1 MPDSTLSQLADEYW
15 ETYIAAN
22 PTSATLLGD
31 RRFDDQIEDIS
42 AGTEQERR
50 ATYTGYR
57 ERLAAIDE
65 SALDADDRVTYLL
78 MDDELGGHV
87 RMIDARV
94 EEMRWDHQEG
104 VAVGMLQV
112 APEITAPTPES
123 AAALIERLR
132 KFPGLLDQAVDRH
145 REGLANGRTPQAIVL
160 ERAANSIANYLASP
174 VETDSFVT
182 MEGPPDWD
190 GEAAWRDELAA
201 VTRDVIRPALQRY
214 HDVLTGELAG
224 VARPNDRC
232 GLKWIDGGGEL
243 YRTLV
248 RWHVGLDIDPVEVH
262 RIGLAELNEKLP
274 AEYAAIGERLF
285 GVDDVEEVFARI
297 RSDRAM
303 YYESAQEILADV
315 RATLDAG
322 KAAMGEWFGRLPQTD
337 CDVKEVPEHLAP
349 DAPGAYYFSPAAD
362 GSRPGAYFVNTYEPE
377 TKTRYETASV
387 AAHEAIPGHHLQ
399 LAISTELEGLPKFQR
414 FSEGHTAFVEGWG
427 LYAERLGD
435 EMGLYRNDVDRV
447 GMLMA
452 DSFRSCRLV
461 VDTGLH
467 ELGWSR
473 EQAIEFMVTNSP
485 VPREEVV
492 SEIDRYIAM
501 PAQALSYKLGQLEI
515 LRLRR
520 HAEERL
526 GDRFDIKGFH
536 DTVLGSATISLPV
549 LGSLVEAW
557 VAANNGG

>member
-1 MPDSTLSQLADEYW
+1 MPDPTLRQLADDYW
-15 ETYIAAN
+15 ETYISAN

-42 AGTEQERR
+42 VETEQRRR
-50 ATYTGYR
+50 ATYSGYL
-57 ERLAAIDE
+57 ERLATIDE
-65 SALDADDRVTYLL
+65 AGLDQGDRVTHQMLAE
-78 MDDELGGHV
+78 ELGGHV
-87 RMIDARV
+87 RLIDARV
-94 EEMRWDHQEG
+94 WEMRWDHQEG
-104 VAVGMLQV
+104 VAIGMLSV

-123 AAALIERLR
+123 AAALVERLR

-145 REGLANGRTPQAIVL
+145 RHGLANGRTPQAIVL

-174 VETDSFVT
+174 LETDSFVT
-182 MEGPPDWD
+182 MAGPSGWD
-190 GEAAWRDELAA
+190 SEAAWREDLIG
-201 VTRDVIRPALQRY
+201 VTRDAVRPALQRY
-214 HDVLTGELAG
+214 HDVLTTELAA

-232 GLKWIDGGGEL
+232 GLKWIDGGGDL
-243 YRTLV
+243 YRTLI
-248 RWHVGLDIDPVEVH
+248 RWHVGPDLDPEEIH

-274 AEYAAIGERLF
+274 AEYAEIGRRLF

-297 RSDRAM
+297 RADRAM
-303 YYESAQEILADV
+303 YYQSAQEILDDV
-315 RATLDAG
+315 KVTLEAG
-322 KAAMGEWFGRLPQTD
+322 QAAMGDWFGRLPKTD
-337 CDVKEVPEHLAP
+337 CEVKEVPEHLAP
-349 DAPGAYYFSPAAD
+349 DAPGAYYYSPAAD

-399 LAISTELEGLPKFQR
+399 LAISIELDNLPKFQR
-414 FSEGHTAFVEGWG
+414 FSERHSAFVEGWG

-435 EMGLYRNDVDRV
+435 EMGLYRSDVDRV

-520 HAEERL
+520 GAEQRL

-549 LGSLVEAW
+549 LGYLVDAW
-557 VAANNGG
+557 VTT